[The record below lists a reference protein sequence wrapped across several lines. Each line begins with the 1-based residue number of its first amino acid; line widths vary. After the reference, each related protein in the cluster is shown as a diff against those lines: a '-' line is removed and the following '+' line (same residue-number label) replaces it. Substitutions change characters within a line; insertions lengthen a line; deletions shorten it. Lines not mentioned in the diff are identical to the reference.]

1 MIEDGKQMRATAV
14 DRAGQGHMLFALL
27 LMAQFQLWDGI
38 MTQVFVR
45 SGFVTEANRIIEPLI
60 NSGSFLAVKLLGIAV
75 FLPLLWFVYKR
86 YPRVAFTAASCL
98 SIIYLGIITWNFV
111 VFFN

>member
-1 MIEDGKQMRATAV
+1 MIQDGKQMRASAA
-14 DRAGQGHMLFALL
+14 DRAQQGHMLFALA

-45 SGFVTEANRIIEPLI
+45 SGFATEANHIMEPLI
-60 NSGSFLAVKLLGIAV
+60 NSGVFLAVKLLGIAAL
-75 FLPLLWFVYKR
+75 LPLLWFIHKR

-98 SIIYLGIITWNFV
+98 SIFYMGIIIWNFV

>member
-1 MIEDGKQMRATAV
+1 
-14 DRAGQGHMLFALL
+14 MLFALL

-45 SGFVTEANRIIEPLI
+45 SGFATEANHLMEPLI
-60 NSGSFLAVKLLGIAV
+60 NNGVFLAVKLLGIAALV
-75 FLPLLWFVYKR
+75 PLLWFVHKR
-86 YPRVAFTAASCL
+86 YPRVAFTAAYCL
-98 SIIYLGIITWNFV
+98 SAIYLGVITWNFV